1 MWVEKQNKNSQFE
14 VQKAIFQDVLVWSF
28 FLT

>member
-1 MWVEKQNKNSQFE
+1 MWVEKQNKNSQLE